1 MLFKQKI
8 HTHHIFPQLAILILF
23 LLNSLFSAFVYA
35 EDLSINSTISFDK
48 PWVRLLPPTV
58 MNTAGY
64 VTINNSSNKPEKLLR
79 VWSPTL
85 DSVSVHQTKEENG
98 LFKML
103 PVNNLVLPANGQI
116 KMQPGSYHI
125 MLMGLDTP
133 LTAEST
139 ITICFEF
146 ENSGIMH
153 VVFPVSKTQI
163 K

>member
-1 MLFKQKI
+1 MLFKYKLN
-8 HTHHIFPQLAILILF
+8 TYFSLSRLPLLIL
-23 LLNSLFSAFVYA
+23 LSLSYLFSAFLYA
-35 EDLSINSTISFDK
+35 EDSINTTITFNK

-79 VWSPTL
+79 VWSPTI
-85 DSVSVHQTKEENG
+85 DSVSLHQTKNENG

-103 PVNNLVLPANGQI
+103 PVDNLVLPAHGQI
-116 KMQPGSYHI
+116 EMKPGSYHI
-125 MLMGLDTP
+125 MIMGLDTP
-133 LTAEST
+133 LTLEST

-153 VVFPVSKTQI
+153 VNFPVSKIQI

>member
-1 MLFKQKI
+1 MLFKHKVQ
-8 HTHHIFPQLAILILF
+8 THYTFPHLYALAIL
-23 LLNSLFSAFVYA
+23 LFSNLLSSFSYA
-35 EDLSINSTISFDK
+35 KDSLTDNSISFDK

-58 MNTAGY
+58 MSTAGY
-64 VTINNSSNKPEKLLR
+64 VTITNSSNNPEKLLR
-79 VWSPTL
+79 VWSSTVG
-85 DSVSVHQTKEENG
+85 SVSVHQTKEENG

-103 PVNNLVLPANGQI
+103 PVDNLVLPANGQI
-116 KMQPGSYHI
+116 KMRPGSYHI
-125 MLMGLDTP
+125 MIMDLDTP
-133 LTAEST
+133 LTPEST